1 MIIKLKVRWYGFL
14 PSYSLKQKHMKQST
28 QNNSQQTQS
37 VGNNNQKQPQN
48 KDDIDSRKNE
58 EWDTKGDD
66 VTHNEKKHQS
76 ELTTVKND

>member
-1 MIIKLKVRWYGFL
+1 
-14 PSYSLKQKHMKQST
+14 MKQST

-76 ELTTVKND
+76 ESTTVKND